1 MLGDVMNILVVD
13 DVELTRMMLVKG
25 LKDIGMT
32 SIFEAEDGVD
42 AMRIFK
48 AHDIDVIFSDWKM
61 PRMDGI
67 ELAKKIRDLTDD
79 CPVIMITAECAKGSV
94 IDAIRAGVSDYLIKP
109 FDPATLREKLTKW
122 TKADATA

>member
-1 MLGDVMNILVVD
+1 MNVLVVD

-25 LKDIGMT
+25 LKNIGIT

-48 AHDIDVIFSDWKM
+48 DKDIDVIFSDWKM

-67 ELAKKIRDLTDD
+67 ELAKKVREMTDD
-79 CPVIMITAECAKGSV
+79 CPVIMITAENTKGSV

-122 TKADATA
+122 TKVEAGN